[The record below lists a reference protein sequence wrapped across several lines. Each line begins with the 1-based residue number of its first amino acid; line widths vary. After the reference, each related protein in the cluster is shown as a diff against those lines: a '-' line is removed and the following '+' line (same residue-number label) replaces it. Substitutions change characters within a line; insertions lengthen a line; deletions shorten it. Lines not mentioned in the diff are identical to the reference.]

1 MRAHL
6 SATIAASVLLCF
18 SATSQAADATVDAA
32 ARNAVIER
40 VLNDL
45 DRSYVF
51 PEVARQ
57 MREAVQ
63 NRVRAGEYES
73 IRGAQEFANKLTA
86 DLQAI
91 SRDKHLR
98 VRLSGGSGG
107 PALMRSGGMRPGSGE
122 GDGGF
127 VKVEADARQR
137 RLHRLAWIPPPHA
150 AAEHAATAM
159 NKVAMPTR

>member
-6 SATIAASVLLCF
+6 VTTIAAFALLGIT
-18 SATSQAADATVDAA
+18 SASSRAAEATVDAA

-40 VLNDL
+40 VLNGL

-63 NRVRAGEYES
+63 NRVRNGEYES
-73 IRGAQEFANKLTA
+73 ITGAQEFANKLTA

-98 VRLSGGSGG
+98 VRLT
-107 PALMRSGGMRPGSGE
+107 
-122 GDGGF
+122 
-127 VKVEADARQR
+127 
-137 RLHRLAWIPPPHA
+137 A
-150 AAEHAATAM
+150 AAA
-159 NKVAMPTR
+159 VPR

>member
-6 SATIAASVLLCF
+6 GATIAASLLLCLT
-18 SATSQAADATVDAA
+18 SASGRAADGTVDTAT
-32 ARNAVIER
+32 RVAVIER
-40 VLNDL
+40 VLNGL

-63 NRVRAGEYES
+63 NRLRGGEYES
-73 IRGAQEFANKLTA
+73 ITDAQEFADKLTA

-98 VRLSGGSGG
+98 VRLSGGSGR
-107 PALMRSGGMRPGSGE
+107 PTMMRRGG
-122 GDGGF
+122 
-127 VKVEADARQR
+127 DAS
-137 RLHRLAWIPPPHA
+137 AG
-150 AAEHAATAM
+150 T
-159 NKVAMPTR
+159 